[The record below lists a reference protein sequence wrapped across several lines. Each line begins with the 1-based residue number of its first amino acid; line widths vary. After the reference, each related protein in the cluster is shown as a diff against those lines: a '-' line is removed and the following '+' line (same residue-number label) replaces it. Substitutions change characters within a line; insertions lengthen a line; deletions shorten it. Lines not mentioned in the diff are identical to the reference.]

1 MKETEEKFISIL
13 LKIAD
18 RLGVSITDY
27 IADAYEKAIKNL
39 IEFWQ
44 GESPLALNLLLIM
57 KEKKSLFSIPD
68 TQKKGLSVLD
78 LNVFNKKAE
87 DFMHIQSAL
96 TKIEVLV
103 NAGSDREALEK
114 QLMAILDSELKK
126 LLVEEGKE
134 QPSQDETPA
143 GSG

>member
-1 MKETEEKFISIL
+1 MCLPFSSIL

-44 GESPLALNLLLIM
+44 GESPLALNLLRIM

-68 TQKKGLSVLD
+68 TQKEGLSVLD
-78 LNVFNKKAE
+78 LKVFNKKAGG
-87 DFMHIQSAL
+87 FMHIQSAL
-96 TKIEVLV
+96 SKIEVLV
-103 NAGSDREALEK
+103 NARSDHEGLEK

-126 LLVEEGKE
+126 LLVEEG
-134 QPSQDETPA
+134 
-143 GSG
+143 